1 MVRRWLAKLDS
12 NLDTLRA
19 FTLGEYEPF
28 FEKKRTFLK
37 ERLYVFQ
44 IALKCLVISSWAG
57 YKMKN
62 TLITQ
67 S

>member
-1 MVRRWLAKLDS
+1 MVMRWLAKLDS

-19 FTLGEYEPF
+19 YTLGEYESF
-28 FEKKRTFLK
+28 LKKRTFLK

-44 IALKCLVISSWAG
+44 IVLKCLVISSWAG

>member
-1 MVRRWLAKLDS
+1 MMMRWLAKLDS

-19 FTLGEYEPF
+19 YTLSEYESF
-28 FEKKRTFLK
+28 LKERTFLK
-37 ERLYVFQ
+37 ERLYFFQ
-44 IALKCLVISSWAG
+44 IVLKCLVISSWAG

>member
-1 MVRRWLAKLDS
+1 MVMRWLAKLDS

-19 FTLGEYEPF
+19 YTLGEYESF
-28 FEKKRTFLK
+28 LKKRTFLK

-57 YKMKN
+57 YKMKS